1 MAYPSPARSITSGRS
16 PALFYS
22 RSSPFV
28 SHGWDEEHELRILAI
43 DDDPDTRTMYARMLR
58 DEGHEAIL
66 AADGVE
72 GLQLLDPK
80 PDLVILDLALP
91 GMDGYDVLKTMKAD
105 PSTRGIPILVVSA
118 KPFEAPP
125 DLAGFIAAL
134 RKPFDLPLLPAML
147 SLVGG

>member
-1 MAYPSPARSITSGRS
+1 
-16 PALFYS
+16 
-22 RSSPFV
+22 
-28 SHGWDEEHELRILAI
+28 
-43 DDDPDTRTMYARMLR
+43 MYARMLR

-91 GMDGYDVLKTMKAD
+91 GMDGYDVLRMMKSD

-118 KPFEAPP
+118 KRFEPP
-125 DLAGFIAAL
+125 PELGGFIAAL

-147 SLVGG
+147 SLVSR

>member
-1 MAYPSPARSITSGRS
+1 M
-16 PALFYS
+16 
-22 RSSPFV
+22 
-28 SHGWDEEHELRILAI
+28 RILAI
-43 DDDPDTRTMYARMLR
+43 EDDRDTREMYARMLR

-91 GMDGYDVLKTMKAD
+91 GLDGYDILRTMKSD
-105 PSTRGIPILVVSA
+105 PTLSGIPILVVSA
-118 KPFEAPP
+118 RRFERPP
-125 DLAGFIAAL
+125 DVGGFVAAL

-147 SLVGG
+147 SLVGR